1 MSSTPPLSDILMHTP
16 PWVWGL
22 LAGLVALGLLQ
33 TRRRQV
39 GLARAALLPAAM
51 LAWSLWSVMAGFGSP
66 LAAAAWAL
74 GALSTAAAVAR
85 LAPPAGARWNAA
97 TRSIDLP
104 GSWAPLGLILALFAV
119 KFGTGVG
126 LALHPELRSDAVFA
140 AGASLVFGAFSG
152 VFAGRAAALLRLAT
166 RPRGHAV
173 AA

>member
-66 LAAAAWAL
+66 LAAAA
-74 GALSTAAAVAR
+74 
-85 LAPPAGARWNAA
+85 
-97 TRSIDLP
+97 
-104 GSWAPLGLILALFAV
+104 
-119 KFGTGVG
+119 
-126 LALHPELRSDAVFA
+126 
-140 AGASLVFGAFSG
+140 
-152 VFAGRAAALLRLAT
+152 
-166 RPRGHAV
+166 
-173 AA
+173 